1 MYVLVNKYV
10 VYVLHAVYKISNK
23 VVNNRYNMI
32 NILVILIHIYGGWGL
47 DHKYI
52 YLKSHV
58 NSIAA
63 MNIQR
68 MLVIEVS
75 RAVQA

>member
-10 VYVLHAVYKISNK
+10 VYVLHAVYKISNM
-23 VVNNRYNMI
+23 VVNNRYSMM
-32 NILVILIHIYGGWGL
+32 NILVILLYMSRGRGL
-47 DHKYI
+47 DQKYI

-68 MLVIEVS
+68 MLKIEVG